1 MGERGSS
8 NRERKERNA
17 MFALAPTFEIP
28 STTYAS
34 AAFPGASLSER
45 ERALALLTTVLVLAD
60 HHLIEQAAVC
70 AQAVGLTQAEI
81 GQTRTLVLA
90 VQEVCQR
97 YGLLDAPV

>member
-1 MGERGSS
+1 
-8 NRERKERNA
+8 
-17 MFALAPTFEIP
+17 MFALAPTFETP
-28 STTYAS
+28 STTYAP

>member
-1 MGERGSS
+1 
-8 NRERKERNA
+8 
-17 MFALAPTFEIP
+17 
-28 STTYAS
+28 
-34 AAFPGASLSER
+34 
-45 ERALALLTTVLVLAD
+45 LVLAD